1 MKGARIGIFL
11 LVLLLFSTCTESDV
25 NPHKNQYLFIE
36 QHTTVSGELMTG
48 PEPPLMQIDF
58 PTYTFHEETG
68 ILDGII
74 EFSTGVD
81 LKIIYGSGAC
91 LTGTAGGGCA
101 TGLTGIYEIPFERDG
116 FELLKLDDS
125 GEIIFIYDED
135 VQNLLP
141 GEDWI
146 NTFTKLDTVMVDDQM
161 SISMI
166 TYNER
171 VTNFGFQDKS
181 NIEKWDW

>member
-1 MKGARIGIFL
+1 MKVLFRVIAVLYLIFPSSCTKEDDPL
-11 LVLLLFSTCTESDV
+11 LD
-25 NPHKNQYLFIE
+25 QYLFLE
-36 QHTTVSGELMTG
+36 QHTTISGELMTG
-48 PEPPLMQIDF
+48 PEPPQMQIDF

-74 EFSTGVD
+74 DFSTGDD

-116 FELLKLDDS
+116 FELLKLDES
-125 GEIIFIYDED
+125 GEIVFIYNGE

-146 NTFTKLDTVMVDDQM
+146 STFTELDTVMVDGQM

-171 VTNFGFQDKS
+171 VTNFGFQEKS